1 VSGQE
6 TMRSA
11 STSERDVRR
20 AARAAAGK
28 WSPFDFVGRMTAVVA
43 ILPLAREAAQA
54 MLPAGLGL
62 AAQNHTPGDRHP
74 LVLILGQ
81 QSNVRPRPLPLGA
94 DYLEFILA
102 VPFVEHRGRARR
114 GPFCYCP
121 RLFLDRRLPTVLGR
135 LLYGYAKRRA
145 AIEMTENS
153 YRIADLDDGELLL
166 SADFRSTAATVE
178 PSRSSAALFFDL
190 PVIAQAGD
198 SWWYSFADFG
208 LDRAVVQP
216 VELALVIHRPF
227 VSGLP
232 VGGFRIAGVEAAA
245 ARAFRIRTNWR
256 LAGPWARRLPPAS
269 GRPEARPQPEPA
281 ASTSLTDRR
290 DRARR

>member
-1 VSGQE
+1 MPLV
-6 TMRSA
+6 A
-11 STSERDVRR
+11 SSERDVPGTT
-20 AARAAAGK
+20 RAAAGT

-43 ILPLAREAAQA
+43 ILPVAREAAEA

-62 AAQNHTPGDRHP
+62 AAQNYTGRDRHP

-102 VPFVEHRGRARR
+102 VPFVQHRGSAPH

-121 RLFLDRRLPTVLGR
+121 RLYLDRRLPTVLGR

-145 AIEMTENS
+145 TIRMTES
-153 YRIADLDDGELLL
+153 RYRIADLDDGELLL
-166 SADFRSTAATVE
+166 SADFRSASATVE

-190 PVIAQAGD
+190 PVIAQAARG
-198 SWWYSFADFG
+198 WWYSFADFG
-208 LDRAVVQP
+208 LDRAVMQP
-216 VELALVIHRPF
+216 VELALVIQRPF

-232 VGGFRIAGVEAAA
+232 VGEFRIAGVEDDA
-245 ARAFRIRTNWR
+245 ARAFRIRTSWR
-256 LAGPWARRLPPAS
+256 LAGPWARRSRPEDLPRPGI
-269 GRPEARPQPEPA
+269 GRP
-281 ASTSLTDRR
+281 
-290 DRARR
+290 